1 MQFQQNKP
9 TRERNFSYKKPQ
21 PTSRNFLPPAF
32 KPWTVKPPNYGSHDS
47 SLRSMHLLFIRHAES
62 VDNVAG
68 LYGGSRDA
76 ALTAH
81 GVLQTRRLA
90 VGLLDAGLDIRHV
103 LSSNLQRAAKTAK
116 AICEAFNK
124 ASPDANGRV
133 LSATHL
139 PELRE
144 KHFGNWEGVQSAP
157 ATSAVPRP
165 SQAGAETPYEM
176 KTRAAGFL
184 DQHLWPIIVQTL
196 DLDSEKT
203 CVVVVSHG
211 IMLGYLTQTLA
222 SKLARIS
229 PTDLGVAQLSSHRTS
244 CWSNTGFLDIKLTR
258 KPATSVVVQDLGPWS
273 SLNSSVSTTNCTKHL
288 ARLRKTRGGIGS
300 AAHDERQ
307 KTLENFF
314 PPSSRKRKADDSKS

>member
-1 MQFQQNKP
+1 M
-9 TRERNFSYKKPQ
+9 
-21 PTSRNFLPPAF
+21 PTSQAVVF
-32 KPWTVKPPNYGSHDS
+32 KPPDHGFHDS

-90 VGLLDAGLDIRHV
+90 AGLLEAGLDIRHV
-103 LSSNLQRAAKTAK
+103 LSSPLQRAAKTAK
-116 AICEAFNK
+116 AICDAFNE
-124 ASPDANGRV
+124 ASPDANGHV
-133 LSATHL
+133 LTATHF

-144 KHFGNWEGVQSAP
+144 KHFGNWEGVQYAP
-157 ATSAVPRP
+157 AASAVPRP
-165 SQAGAETPYEM
+165 SQTGAETSDEM
-176 KTRAAGFL
+176 KTRATVFL

-211 IMLGYLTQTLA
+211 IMLGFLTQTLA

-229 PTDLGVAQLSSHRTS
+229 SAGSGVAQLSSHRTS
-244 CWSNTGFLDIKLTR
+244 WSNTGFLDMKLSR
-258 KPATSVVVQDLGPWS
+258 KPVPSSAMVQDLGPWS
-273 SLNSSVSTTNCTKHL
+273 SLNSSVSSTNCTKHL

-314 PPSSRKRKADDSKS
+314 FPSSRKRKADDSKS

>member
-1 MQFQQNKP
+1 MHLQVVDF
-9 TRERNFSYKKPQ
+9 R
-21 PTSRNFLPPAF
+21 PPD
-32 KPWTVKPPNYGSHDS
+32 YGSHDS

-90 VGLLDAGLDIRHV
+90 GGLLEAGLDIRHV
-103 LSSNLQRAAKTAK
+103 LSSPLQRAAKTAK
-116 AICEAFNK
+116 AISDAFNQ
-124 ASPDANGRV
+124 ASLDANGHV
-133 LSATHL
+133 LKATHL

-144 KHFGNWEGVQSAP
+144 KHFGNWEGVQYAP
-157 ATSAVPRP
+157 ATSTVQRP
-165 SQAGAETPYEM
+165 PQTGAETPDEM
-176 KTRAAGFL
+176 MTRAAGFL
-184 DQHLWPIIVQTL
+184 DQDLWPIIMQTL
-196 DLDSEKT
+196 DLDSEKA

-211 IMLGYLTQTLA
+211 IMLGFLTQTLA

-229 PTDLGVAQLSSHRTS
+229 STGSGVAQLSFQRTS
-244 CWSNTGFLDIKLTR
+244 WSNTGVLDMKLTR
-258 KPATSVVVQDLGPWS
+258 KPATSSAVVQYLGPWS
-273 SLNSSVSTTNCTKHL
+273 SLNSSVSSTNCTKHL

>member
-1 MQFQQNKP
+1 
-9 TRERNFSYKKPQ
+9 
-21 PTSRNFLPPAF
+21 
-32 KPWTVKPPNYGSHDS
+32 
-47 SLRSMHLLFIRHAES
+47 MHLLFIRHAES

-90 VGLLDAGLDIRHV
+90 VGLLQAGLDIRHV
-103 LSSNLQRAAKTAK
+103 LSSPLQRAAKTAK
-116 AICEAFNK
+116 AVCDAFNE
-124 ASPDANGRV
+124 ASRDANGHV
-133 LSATHL
+133 LCATHV

-144 KHFGNWEGVQSAP
+144 KHFGNWEGVQYAP
-157 ATSAVPRP
+157 ATSAAPRP
-165 SQAGAETPYEM
+165 SQTGAETPDDM
-176 KTRAAGFL
+176 KIRATAFL

-196 DLDSEKT
+196 DLDSEKA

-211 IMLGYLTQTLA
+211 IMLGFLTQTLA
-222 SKLARIS
+222 GKLARIS
-229 PTDLGVAQLSSHRTS
+229 SAGLGVAQLSSHRTS
-244 CWSNTGFLDIKLTR
+244 WSNTGFLDMKLTR
-258 KPATSVVVQDLGPWS
+258 KPATSSAMVQDLGPWS
-273 SLNSSVSTTNCTKHL
+273 SLNSSVSSTNCTKHL

-314 PPSSRKRKADDSKS
+314 FPSSRKRKADDSKT